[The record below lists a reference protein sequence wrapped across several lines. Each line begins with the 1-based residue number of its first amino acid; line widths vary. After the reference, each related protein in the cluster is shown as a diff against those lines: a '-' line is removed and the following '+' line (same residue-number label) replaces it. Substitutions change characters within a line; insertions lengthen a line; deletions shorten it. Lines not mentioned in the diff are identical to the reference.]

1 MVSGLYEKKRDE
13 AHTLCFAPLPSLAV
27 RDDIRPAEVCRL
39 YWPYCRIFVSLSD
52 ISKDRYARLPVA
64 LAKANGYLCGLTF
77 QKMPYLLIFS
87 TGAMAPAFFCGRQT
101 VSPSLSWCAF
111 SFPYPRS
118 STLRMLPL
126 WYADPL
132 ASDLIVTLLLSG
144 HPKAMAYMWRPFCVK
159 RISSA
164 VALAYSPSLN
174 PCALI
179 FIDDE
184 AIGVGDIVSEKY
196 SCHALASAIFDAI
209 ARVDDQCAIVLQ
221 SLQPLIRFALA
232 THI

>member
-1 MVSGLYEKKRDE
+1 MFCKYVEALSVNMPWSQSYMRRSETELMPSVSRRS
-13 AHTLCFAPLPSLAV
+13 PSLAV

-52 ISKDRYARLPVA
+52 ISKERYARLPVA

-87 TGAMAPAFFCGRQT
+87 TGAMAPAFFWGRQT

-126 WYADPL
+126 
-132 ASDLIVTLLLSG
+132 
-144 HPKAMAYMWRPFCVK
+144 
-159 RISSA
+159 
-164 VALAYSPSLN
+164 
-174 PCALI
+174 
-179 FIDDE
+179 
-184 AIGVGDIVSEKY
+184 
-196 SCHALASAIFDAI
+196 
-209 ARVDDQCAIVLQ
+209 
-221 SLQPLIRFALA
+221 
-232 THI
+232 